1 MRLNV
6 RGLTF
11 RLSVA
16 VLLTTGIF
24 ASQAV
29 AVERQFYA
37 GGSLS
42 LQLFRDGTAVSGAF
56 PNAVRNFLGIDDNG
70 AQVNFGGGQSM
81 LFYEFTPSP
90 NGPAAY
96 NLPYFNPSNT
106 SDPLNNTTIDLRNL
120 AVTLTG
126 TVPTSGTAF
135 NTAGLAF
142 GFANGT
148 FDLAGPTHVDLTGDS
163 GFIANVPDG
172 SSILGT
178 YTIPINVDI
187 PISTPFGN
195 IDAVFSGNITAVALP
210 EPGTMTLVGVGFL
223 LMIPLLRRVR
233 GK

>member
-1 MRLNV
+1 MRLNF

-16 VLLTTGIF
+16 FFLTTSIF

-42 LQLFRDGTAVSGAF
+42 LQLFRDGVAVSGAF

-70 AQVNFGGGQSM
+70 AQATFGGQSM

-96 NLPYFNPSNT
+96 NLPYFNPSNL
-106 SDPLNNTTIDLRNL
+106 SDPLNNTTVDLRNL

-126 TVPTSGTAF
+126 TVPRSGTAF
-135 NTAGLAF
+135 NTAGLTF

-148 FDLAGPTHVDLTGDS
+148 FDLAGPTHINLTGDS
-163 GFIANVPDG
+163 GVINNVPDG
-172 SSILGT
+172 SAILGT
-178 YTIPINVDI
+178 YSIPINVDI

-195 IDAVFSGNITAVALP
+195 IDAVFFGNITAVSLP
-210 EPGTMTLVGVGFL
+210 EPGTMVLVGVGSL